1 MDKKRGRPLGSKNQA
16 KVNAGGVYVVNFE
29 KQIEGSPI
37 TKKSS
42 MGWVNY
48 GKNNDIPSKLLG
60 LYNESPTHAACIN
73 FGVQSIV
80 AGGIDYEAM
89 SFDGSQT
96 VPNYEYSFDEL
107 IRNLAL
113 DFMLFGTYY
122 LQIIKN
128 NDDKTFSFWHIP
140 AEKVRWSPYD
150 EDGQITTYWISNDW
164 SATGLNPPIEIDAFD
179 MRPDTT
185 IERGKPYIYC
195 FRKYS
200 PTMNYYTSPHYYPAI
215 KAISAEISYQ
225 NFDLKHIVNGFSAAG
240 ILTLPEVENDEQRQ
254 AIIDNV
260 QRLFQGEENA
270 NSIAITF
277 RSNIEDKPVEWTPFS
292 NKGSNVDEYAGAN
305 QRVINRI
312 LAAHQIND
320 PQLIG
325 LPNLGGTG
333 FNSEGRLLEVAY
345 NVYNKVVGN
354 YNRQCVIKTIND
366 CFKMNGIDTEI
377 IMKPLRF
384 NDIEGENN
392 AEDTKPNTDVDD
404 KELTEEKV
412 EEKVEK

>member
-1 MDKKRGRPLGSKNQA
+1 MARTKGSLNKSTLAKK
-16 KVNAGGVYVVNFE
+16 NAGVYVMNFE
-29 KQIEGSPI
+29 KQIEGSPV
-37 TKKSS
+37 TKKNS
-42 MGWVNY
+42 MGYVNY
-48 GKNNDIPSKLLG
+48 GAQNDIPNKLLG

-89 SFDGSQT
+89 SLDGSQT

-150 EDGQITTYWISNDW
+150 EDGQIMTYWVN
-164 SATGLNPPIEIDAFD
+164 
-179 MRPDTT
+179 
-185 IERGKPYIYC
+185 KPYIYC

-200 PTMNYYTSPHYYPAI
+200 PTMSYYTSPHYYPAI
-215 KAISAEISYQ
+215 KAISAEIEYQ
-225 NFDLKHIVNGFSAAG
+225 NFDLKHIINGFSAAG
-240 ILTLPEVENDEQRQ
+240 ILTLPECETDEQRQ

-260 QRLFQGEENA
+260 QRLFQGSSQA

-292 NKGSNVDEYAGAN
+292 NKSNVDEYAGAN

-366 CFKMNGIDTEI
+366 CFRMNGIDTEI
-377 IMKPLRF
+377 IMKPLMF
-384 NDIEGENN
+384 NDIDGENN